1 MNKDKVCPKCD
12 TVNFRIA
19 AKCSDC
25 GHVFFVKGKGK
36 GRKKRAAAPPAD
48 DPSFSA
54 GLTMEGGLMVFW
66 YGRSEFTKFT
76 PQETQLIRAALA
88 PKAVRDY
95 SNDVPTYMPLLLPAL
110 PKD

>member
-1 MNKDKVCPKCD
+1 MQKTKECPKCSAMHFPV
-12 TVNFRIA
+12 T

-25 GHVFFVKGKGK
+25 GHVFFVRGKGK
-36 GRKKRAAAPPAD
+36 KKRAAAAPPAD

-66 YGRSEFTKFT
+66 YGREEYTKFT

-95 SNDVPTYMPLLLPAL
+95 SNEVPTYMPLLPTAL

>member
-1 MNKDKVCPKCD
+1 MQKTKECPKCSAM
-12 TVNFRIA
+12 NFPVT

-25 GHVFFVKGKGK
+25 GHVFFVKGKAK
-36 GRKKRAAAPPAD
+36 KKRAEAPAAE
-48 DPSFSA
+48 DPGFSA
-54 GLTMEGGLMVFW
+54 GLTLEGGLMVFW

-76 PQETQLIRAALA
+76 PEETTLIRQALA

-95 SNDVPTYMPLLLPAL
+95 SNEVPTYMPLLPTAL